1 MPDYKH
7 LDNTTWCSMA
17 WMHQFIDPQGRVK
30 PCCRFNMPKDI
41 EKENNLNNQALGNIF
56 YGKFMNDVRNK
67 MINNQEVP
75 GCIRCYQE
83 EASGKKSLRERYN
96 SMYELHPN
104 NLIHDLNDPT
114 IRWMELAISND
125 CNLACRMCDSRYAWK
140 WFDDEKELYGVTKSK
155 DKFTKSDISSIDRF
169 LDKIVHIKFTGGEP
183 LIIPDHFKLLDK
195 LSIQDN
201 VSSIYLNYSTNLTI
215 NPKQD
220 TIDKWKKFKYIEFA
234 CSFDGIGPTWELVR
248 YPSKW
253 ETAEKVTQN
262 FLKMTNDFD
271 CRVGLRSSISLNN
284 ILNMPEAFDWWIKN
298 WNEYASTPFNE
309 SNWINPTHVT
319 FPNYLSTTVLPIRYK
334 DIIAKKLDSRKNDFG
349 PTIKNSLES
358 QINYMYSKD
367 DTYLMPELKQY
378 TLHFDSKRK
387 QDFFIANPELIGLFD
402 GV

>member
-7 LDNTTWCSMA
+7 LENTTWCSMA

-30 PCCRFNMPKDI
+30 PCCRFSMPKDI
-41 EKENNLNNQALGNIF
+41 EQENNLNKQSLSDIF
-56 YGKFMNDVRNK
+56 YGDFMNDVREK
-67 MINNQEVP
+67 MINNQQVP

-83 EASGKKSLRERYN
+83 EASGKFSLRERYN
-96 SMYELHPN
+96 QMPELHPD
-104 NLIHDLNDPT
+104 NLIDDLSKPD

-125 CNLACRMCDSRYAWK
+125 CNLVCRMCDSRYAWK
-140 WFDDEKELYGVTKSK
+140 WFEDEKELYGTTFSK
-155 DKFTKSDISSIDRF
+155 DKFTKSDIGSIDKF

-195 LSIQDN
+195 LSQQDN
-201 VSSIYLNYSTNLTI
+201 VGSIYLNYSTNLTI

-234 CSFDGIGPTWELVR
+234 CSFDGIGPTWELIR

-262 FLKMTNDFD
+262 FLKMTNDID
-271 CRVGLRSSISLNN
+271 CRVGLRSSISVNN
-284 ILNMPEAFDWWIKN
+284 ILNMPEAFDWWIQN
-298 WNEYASTPFNE
+298 WNEYASTTFSEN
-309 SNWINPTHVT
+309 NWINPTHVT
-319 FPNYLSTTVLPIRYK
+319 FPNYLSTTVLPTKYK
-334 DIIAKKLDSRKNDFG
+334 DIIAKKLDNRKNDFG
-349 PTIKNSLES
+349 NTIKNSLES

-367 DTYLMPELKQY
+367 DTYLMPKLKEY
-378 TLHFDSKRK
+378 TQHFDAKRK

-402 GV
+402 GI

>member
-1 MPDYKH
+1 MLDYTH

-30 PCCRFNMPKDI
+30 PCCRFSMPQDI
-41 EKENNLNNQALGNIF
+41 EKENNINKQSLGDIF
-56 YGKFMNDVRNK
+56 YGGFMNDVRNK
-67 MINNQEVP
+67 MINNQQVS

-96 SMYELHPN
+96 HMSDLLPN
-104 NLIHDLNDPT
+104 NLIEDLDDPT
-114 IRWMELAISND
+114 IRWIELAISND

-140 WFDDEKELYGVTKSK
+140 WFDDEKELYGLTKSK
-155 DKFTKSDISSIDRF
+155 DKFTKSDISSIDKF

-183 LIIPDHFKLLDK
+183 LIISDHFKLLDK
-195 LSIQDN
+195 LSNQDN
-201 VSSIYLNYSTNLTI
+201 VKSIYLNYSTNLTI

-234 CSFDGIGPTWELVR
+234 CSFDGIGSTWELVR

-262 FLKMTNDFD
+262 FLKMTNEFD

-298 WNEYASTPFNE
+298 WNEYASTPFSE
-309 SNWINPTHVT
+309 ANWINPTHIT
-319 FPNYLSTTVLPIRYK
+319 FPSYLSTTVLPLKYK
-334 DIIAKKLDSRKNDFG
+334 DIVAKKLDSRKNDFG
-349 PTIKNSLES
+349 NTIKNSLES

-367 DTYLMPELKQY
+367 DTYLMPDLKQY
-378 TLHFDSKRK
+378 TLHFDAKRK

-402 GV
+402 GI

>member
-1 MPDYKH
+1 MPDYNH

-17 WMHQFIDPQGRVK
+17 WVHQFIDPQGRVK
-30 PCCRFNMPKDI
+30 PCCRFNMPKEI
-41 EKENNLNNQALGNIF
+41 EQENNLNKQSLGDIF
-56 YGKFMNDVRNK
+56 YGNFMNDVRQK

-75 GCIRCYQE
+75 GCVRCYQE

-96 SMYELHPN
+96 HMSDLLPN
-104 NLIHDLNDPT
+104 TLIEDLNDPT
-114 IRWMELAISND
+114 IRWIELAISND

-140 WFDDEKELYGVTKSK
+140 WFDDEKELYGITKSK
-155 DKFTKSDISSIDRF
+155 DKFTKSDISSIDNF

-195 LSIQDN
+195 LSQQEN
-201 VSSIYLNYSTNLTI
+201 VSDIYLNYSTNLTI
-215 NPKQD
+215 VPKQD

-253 ETAEKVTQN
+253 ETAEKVMQN

-298 WNEYASTPFNE
+298 WNEYASTPFSE
-309 SNWINPTHVT
+309 DNWINPTHVT
-319 FPNYLSTTVLPIRYK
+319 FPNYLSTTVLPLKYK
-334 DIIAKKLDSRKNDFG
+334 DIVAKKLDSRKNDFG
-349 PTIKNSLES
+349 NVISNSLES

-378 TLHFDSKRK
+378 TLHFDNKRK

-402 GV
+402 GI

>member
-140 WFDDEKELYGVTKSK
+140 WFDDEKELYGVSKSK

-298 WNEYASTPFNE
+298 WNEYASTPFSE

-319 FPNYLSTTVLPIRYK
+319 FPNYLSTTVLPLKYK
-334 DIIAKKLDSRKNDFG
+334 DIIAKKLNSRKNDFG